1 METIRKDELVAQP
14 TCPAKIIPFV
24 SLAEIQKIRDQLVLA
39 GFQTEH
45 FSDTELIIVLQRK
58 KQAGSPTVLTFL
70 LDWFLEKY
78 YIRMN
83 AGKKQLISEEKNPY
97 KTSGISYQQVG
108 ELDQDTYG
116 EYYLMAASV
125 PGKKLAGLYKVYTDG
140 KIMEMRI

>member
-83 AGKKQLISEEKNPY
+83 AGKKQLISEEKIHTKP
-97 KTSGISYQQVG
+97 
-108 ELDQDTYG
+108 
-116 EYYLMAASV
+116 AASLIS
-125 PGKKLAGLYKVYTDG
+125 K
-140 KIMEMRI
+140 